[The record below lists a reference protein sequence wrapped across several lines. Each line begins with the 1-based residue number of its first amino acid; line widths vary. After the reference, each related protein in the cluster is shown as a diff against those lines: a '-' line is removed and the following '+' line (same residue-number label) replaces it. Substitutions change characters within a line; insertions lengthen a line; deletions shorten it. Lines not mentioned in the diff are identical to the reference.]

1 MELVPHIA
9 AVVTVVVG
17 AGGLAIVICVA
28 LWLRF
33 CRYIYD
39 DAVKR
44 SEKPKPVEVIRAAS
58 LGMIGRSSKVSALPP
73 PSKSDDTPLAA

>member
-1 MELVPHIA
+1 
-9 AVVTVVVG
+9 
-17 AGGLAIVICVA
+17 VA

-58 LGMIGRSSKVSALPP
+58 LGMIGRSSKPPALPP
-73 PSKSDDTPLAA
+73 GKSDDTTLAA